1 MRHNTASVSSAF
13 LHKWPKR
20 HCTCGV
26 SKSPG
31 TWVVLLCCQF
41 YLPLTCSDSK
51 NTCMH
56 LLFFISQAESSF
68 PNLVQRHSLDLFCFF
83 LKRQISKG
91 RRHHGSFLLPT
102 RYSLFLNPPLLPKI
116 LHKHCL
122 QFLLGRLSYQREIKN
137 KGYSKLRWMANKVYY
152 GRCVNGKWSHNANN
166 RLSTNRVL
174 RFRGFLLRST
184 RIHTWYHLATQGPS
198 QFRYKSENSSLCDCS
213 PWFLTVGLV
222 YGKD

>member
-1 MRHNTASVSSAF
+1 
-13 LHKWPKR
+13 
-20 HCTCGV
+20 
-26 SKSPG
+26 
-31 TWVVLLCCQF
+31 
-41 YLPLTCSDSK
+41 
-51 NTCMH
+51 MH
-56 LLFFISQAESSF
+56 LLFFISQVESSF

-174 RFRGFLLRST
+174 IFRGFLLRST